1 MHSDLTGNGRH
12 LSNPTPA
19 SGQSTVSTEGCTF
32 LSLALSQTIDVYMG
46 GLEKPSLKLR
56 TTDIFADLGWTW
68 DKVRAERIIDELEKV
83 GAIEVAV
90 RTSAVCSFYVCA
102 KGAELVAEGWDGNH
116 P

>member
-1 MHSDLTGNGRH
+1 MARDSLI
-12 LSNPTPA
+12 SNDA
-19 SGQSTVSTEGCTF
+19 CTF
-32 LSLALSQTIDVYMG
+32 LSMALSHTIEVYMG
-46 GLEKPSLKLR
+46 GVEKPSLKLR

-68 DKVRAERIIDELEKV
+68 DKPRAERIIKELESM

-102 KGAELVAEGWDGNH
+102 RGAELVSQDWDSNH